1 MEDMLRQ
8 EMQRQ
13 LMLSAAGT
21 AMFCAKCKGLL
32 DFKSTAIVAVWEREK
47 KNPTTRVFCT
57 GCVGT
62 ATLKNLEDMVFNMG
76 TPVRKVEV
84 DTLDGTKTFEETLVL
99 ADLGEQEV
107 LDI

>member
-8 EMQRQ
+8 ELQRQ

-21 AMFCAKCKGLL
+21 AMFCAKCESLL
-32 DFKSTAIVAVWEREK
+32 DFKSTAIVAVEDRDG
-47 KNPTTRVFCT
+47 NTSTRVFCT
-57 GCVGT
+57 GCVGA
-62 ATLKNLEDMVFNMG
+62 ATLKNLEDMVFNPG

-84 DTLDGTKTFEETLVL
+84 DTLDGTKTFQETLVL